1 MNLNIILNFP
11 NVPKT
16 NFHDI
21 LLYAFVKLSF
31 RKTPSYFIC
40 FTSPKTLKEPHK
52 KKCYAMVRMQFGQG
66 E

>member
-1 MNLNIILNFP
+1 MNLNTILNFP
-11 NVPKT
+11 NVPNK

-40 FTSPKTLKEPHK
+40 FTSPKTLKEPHFK
-52 KKCYAMVRMQFGQG
+52 NMLCNGKNAIW
-66 E
+66 